1 MKILFEDAIR
11 FLVEKTDNAKCPCCG
26 NPKWIVPF
34 ADEKS
39 TEVFLMPLQVTFG
52 NEPAYNLALECS
64 NCGFVREHRAKFIA
78 DWVAQ
83 NPSKEQNE

>member
-1 MKILFEDAIR
+1 MIILFNDAIR
-11 FLVEKTDNAKCPCCG
+11 FLTEKTDNARCPCCG
-26 NPKWIVPF
+26 AEKWIVPF
-34 ADEKS
+34 ADKES
-39 TEVFLMPLQVTFG
+39 TTVFLMPLQAKFG

-83 NPSKEQNE
+83 NPSKEKNE